1 MALSKTQDI
10 AVLTI
15 QHIAAAA
22 ILKSSVIDVTDYV
35 EMLMTVDIGRD
46 VTTALTA
53 GVIVRI
59 QASPKS
65 SGDDFWE
72 DIAVFQTAV
81 AASESEAVSG
91 TVAAAQAVVTV
102 ASTTNLVVQDLIFI
116 KNSTIGNS
124 EFRRII
130 AVSTN
135 TSVTVADDLTNA
147 QTGSTLYDQAE
158 RFATIIPTVGFARLR
173 VMVDNSQNATQTVCA
188 QALASAGSI

>member
-15 QHIAAAA
+15 QQIAAAA
-22 ILKSSVIDVTDYV
+22 ILKSSVIDVSSYV
-35 EMLMTVDIGRD
+35 EIFIAVHIGRD

-59 QASPKS
+59 QGNPEST
-65 SGDDFWE
+65 GDDFWE
-72 DIAVFQTAV
+72 DLAVYQTAI
-81 AASESEAVSG
+81 ATAETEAVSG
-91 TVAAAQAVVTV
+91 TVNASQAVITV

-130 AVSTN
+130 SVSAN
-135 TSVTVADDLTNA
+135 TSVTVSDNLTNA

-158 RFATIIPTVGFARLR
+158 RFATLVPVIGFSRLR

-188 QALASAGSI
+188 EAVASAGTV